1 MSGPS
6 RKEGVVTEMQV
17 SSVMGVVQ
25 EVLVPPAAA
34 GAEAAEG
41 DAVAVV
47 ADKCAKSVDLVCVA
61 EHEDARFQ
69 VASWTTLES
78 SKRGVLVV

>member
-25 EVLVPPAAA
+25 EVLAAA
-34 GAEAAEG
+34 VAA
-41 DAVAVV
+41 DAAA

-61 EHEDARFQ
+61 EREDARFQ

-78 SKRGVLVV
+78 SKRGVRVV

>member
-25 EVLVPPAAA
+25 EVLAAA
-34 GAEAAEG
+34 AAA
-41 DAVAVV
+41 DAAA

-61 EHEDARFQ
+61 EREDARFQ

-78 SKRGVLVV
+78 SKRGVRLV